1 MIRGFCVSVFVLI
14 WAHIFAAAVASPAE
28 PLLRGVLAL
37 AHRGRVTGAERF
49 ALTETGNGYRLSSE
63 GRFTTRE
70 GETTWKAQAL
80 FSPELVP
87 LEYELEKRTP
97 RTSMAIRAIWSA
109 TRQEFSVELYRGGV
123 RVADLSFRGR
133 DWILLD
139 EDVVSHY
146 VVLALRL
153 WLGKGTEFTALI
165 PQARLAVPL
174 KAEPTGLAAFT
185 APWGNEVARRWL
197 LSLGGE
203 EVLLY
208 EHAGEF
214 LWAEVP
220 KASLAAW
227 RADLFRALPSP
238 FRIQAERTPFPD
250 GAREERVRFFSD
262 GIELAGTLLFPAGG
276 GPFPAVLFIPGTG
289 RMDRDGSAPGKPA
302 ALFREL
308 AYSLAETGIASL
320 RYDKRGVGESKG
332 DLSRASVSDLLSDAR
347 AALEFLGSRP
357 EVQSVFLIGHSEG
370 ALLAPLLA
378 HEAGVAGLILL
389 GAPARPLRDVLPW
402 QLEQAL
408 RAAGAPEERISRE
421 LTKLAEF
428 LAFVAGSSGDWGD
441 YTPEALREALP
452 HYSPEEIEG
461 MKGTSL
467 RWWREELV
475 HDPAVAIRGISVPF
489 LVLNGGADIRVPPG
503 DAPALA
509 EVARAAGN
517 PDATGIVVPKM
528 NHWLRFQPGRPLP
541 ELISGPLDPRAVQ
554 SILDWLSKH
563 ARG

>member
-1 MIRGFCVSVFVLI
+1 MVIRGCCVSVVLLV
-14 WAHIFAAAVASPAE
+14 WTHIVAAAVASPAE
-28 PLLRGVLAL
+28 PLLQGVLAL
-37 AHRGRVTGAERF
+37 AHRGRVTGVERF
-49 ALTETGNGYRLSSE
+49 ALTETGNGYRLNSE
-63 GRFTTRE
+63 GRFATRE

-87 LEYELEKRTP
+87 LEYELKKHTP
-97 RTSMAIRAIWSA
+97 RASTAIQAIWSD
-109 TRQEFSVELYRGGV
+109 TTQEFSVELYRDGV

-133 DWILLD
+133 DWVLLD

-146 VVLALRL
+146 VILALRL
-153 WLGKGTEFTALI
+153 WFGKGTEFTALV

-174 KAEPTGLAAFT
+174 KAELAGLAAFT
-185 APWGNEVARRWL
+185 APWGNEVAQRWH
-197 LSLGGE
+197 LSLRGKE
-203 EVLLY
+203 ILLY

-220 KASLAAW
+220 EFGLSTW
-227 RADLFRALPSP
+227 RTDLFRKLPNP
-238 FRIQAERTPFPD
+238 YRIQTEMSLPP
-250 GAREERVRFFSD
+250 GAREEGVRFVAD
-262 GIELAGTLLFPAGG
+262 GVELAGTLLFPAGG
-276 GPFPAVLFIPGTG
+276 GPFSAVLFIPGTG

-308 AYSLAETGIASL
+308 AYSLAEAGFASL
-320 RYDKRGVGESKG
+320 RYDKRGVGESEG
-332 DLSRASVSDLLSDAR
+332 DLSQASMSDLLSDAR
-347 AALEFLGSRP
+347 AALEFLGSWP

-370 ALLAPLLA
+370 AILAPLLA
-378 HEAGVAGLILL
+378 REAGVAGMILL

-421 LTKLAEF
+421 LAKLAEF
-428 LAFVAGSSGDWGD
+428 LAFVVGSSGDWED
-441 YTPEALREALP
+441 YTPEALQEALP

-467 RWWREELV
+467 RWWREELS
-475 HDPAVAIRGISVPF
+475 HDPLEAIRGVSVPF
-489 LVLNGGADIRVPPG
+489 FALNGGADIRVPPG

-509 EVARAAGN
+509 EAARAAGN

-528 NHWLRFQPGRPLP
+528 NHWLRFQPGRLLP
-541 ELISGPLDPRAVQ
+541 ELISGPLDPRTVQ
-554 SILDWLSKH
+554 MILDWLSGH
-563 ARG
+563 VGR